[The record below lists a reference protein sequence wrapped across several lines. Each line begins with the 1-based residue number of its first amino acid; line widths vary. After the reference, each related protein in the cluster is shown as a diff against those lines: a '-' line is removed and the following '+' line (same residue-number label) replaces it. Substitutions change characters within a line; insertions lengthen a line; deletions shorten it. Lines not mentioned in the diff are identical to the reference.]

1 MDFISNALM
10 FIEVPWTTLYQ
21 VIINSFSFPLAR
33 DDWIIQI
40 DNVS

>member
-21 VIINSFSFPLAR
+21 VFIQSFLIHLAE